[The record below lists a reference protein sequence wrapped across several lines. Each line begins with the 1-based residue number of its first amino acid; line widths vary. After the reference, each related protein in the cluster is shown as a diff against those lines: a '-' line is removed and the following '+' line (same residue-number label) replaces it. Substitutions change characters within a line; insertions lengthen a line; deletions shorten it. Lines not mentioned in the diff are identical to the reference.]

1 MGKSVG
7 QWSDN
12 KFGNNVFGENSN
24 MKALDEQK
32 TGAQYANNT
41 LAGAYKQQRADFQ
54 PWQEIGL
61 QSFKD
66 LNSNN
71 FMDNWK
77 TDPGYEF
84 RLKEGEKAINNGA
97 AARGMGNSGA
107 TMKALTQYGQNL
119 ASQEYGQAY
128 DRNYNR
134 LSQLAGFGNQATANM
149 ANASANYGNSVAGNH
164 TGIGNAGAAAHMGM
178 AGQAAKQSEK
188 QTQMFG
194 SIMGM
199 ASDERL
205 KTDIVEVSKED
216 LAEMKSYLKAYSFK
230 YKDEK
235 FGEGN
240 WIGVMAQDLEKSK
253 LGKTL
258 VFEDESGNKILDV
271 RKVMSL
277 FLATM
282 AEA

>member
-1 MGKSVG
+1 MGKSFG

-24 MKALDEQK
+24 MKGLDAQK
-32 TGAQYANNT
+32 EGAQYANNT
-41 LAGAYKQQRADFQ
+41 LGKMYNQQRKDFS
-54 PWQEIGL
+54 L

-66 LNSNN
+66 LNSNK
-71 FMDNWK
+71 FMDNWQ
-77 TDPGYEF
+77 TDPGYQF
-84 RLKEGEKAINNGA
+84 RLQEGEKAINSGA
-97 AARGMGNSGA
+97 AARGMGQSGA
-107 TMKALTQYGQNL
+107 TLKALTQYGQNL

-128 DRNYNR
+128 DRNYSR

-149 ANASANYGNSVAGNH
+149 ANASANYGNAVSGNQI
-164 TGIGNAGAAAHMGM
+164 GIGNAGAAAHMGM

-199 ASDERL
+199 KSDERL
-205 KTDIVEVSKED
+205 KTDVQLISKED
-216 LAEMKSYLKAYSFK
+216 MQEMKSHIKPYSFK
-230 YKDEK
+230 YIDEK
-235 FGEGN
+235 YGKGN
-240 WIGVMAQDLEKSK
+240 WVGVMAQDLEKSK

-258 VFEDESGNKILDV
+258 VFEDENGHKTLDPMKI
-271 RKVMSL
+271 MSL

-282 AEA
+282 AEG